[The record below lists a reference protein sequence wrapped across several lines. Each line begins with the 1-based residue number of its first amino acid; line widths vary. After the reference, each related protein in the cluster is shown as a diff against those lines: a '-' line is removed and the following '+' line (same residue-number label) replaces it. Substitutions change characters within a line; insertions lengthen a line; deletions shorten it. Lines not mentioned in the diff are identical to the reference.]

1 MQSQQC
7 PAFFKQYFSFWEQ
20 LTPAQQQTLCAATHP
35 LHCDKGENVHGTGG
49 CTGVLVIQS
58 GCLRGYL
65 LSEEGREITLFRAYP
80 GEVVFLSAPCAMRQ
94 ITLEVMIDAEE
105 ETDLLVIDGSAYASV
120 TSENVYAENF
130 SLRAVTA
137 RLSDAIWVMEQIM
150 FMRFDRRLAAFLLDE
165 MDKSGHPQLKMTHDQ
180 IARYMGT
187 AREVVSRML
196 RYFTSEGIVRQS
208 RGTIELLDRKKL
220 ENLAGRNYI

>member
-120 TSENVYAENF
+120 TSENIYAENF

-150 FMRFDRRLAAFLLDE
+150 FMRFDRRLASFLLDE

>member
-120 TSENVYAENF
+120 TSENIYAENF

>member
-1 MQSQQC
+1 MHPQHC
-7 PAFFKQYFSFWEQ
+7 HAFFKQYFNFWDKLTSDEQ
-20 LTPAQQQTLCAATHP
+20 QLLCAATHP
-35 LHCDKGENVHGTGG
+35 MHYEKGENVHGTGG

-80 GEVVFLSAPCAMRQ
+80 GEVILLSAPCAMRQ

-105 ETDLLVIDGSAYASV
+105 ETELLVIDGAAYASV
-120 TSENVYAENF
+120 TAENIYAENF
-130 SLRAVTA
+130 SLRAAAA
-137 RLSDAIWVMEQIM
+137 RLSDAVWVMEQIM

-165 MDKSGHPQLKMTHDQ
+165 MAESGERLKMTHDQ

-208 RGTIELLDRKKL
+208 RGTIELLDRNKL
-220 ENLAGRNYI
+220 ENLAGKNR

>member
-105 ETDLLVIDGSAYASV
+105 ETDLLVINGSAYASV
-120 TSENVYAENF
+120 TSENIYAENF

>member
-80 GEVVFLSAPCAMRQ
+80 GEVVLLSAPCAMRQ

-120 TSENVYAENF
+120 TSENIYAENF

>member
-1 MQSQQC
+1 MQPQQC
-7 PAFFKQYFSFWEQ
+7 PAFFKQYFTFWDQ

-35 LHCDKGENVHGTGG
+35 LHCGKGENVHGTGG

-80 GEVVFLSAPCAMRQ
+80 GEVILLSAPCAMRV

-105 ETDLLVIDGSAYASV
+105 ETDLLVIDGAAYANV
-120 TSENVYAENF
+120 TSENIYAENF
-130 SLRAVTA
+130 SLRAAAA
-137 RLSDAIWVMEQIM
+137 RLSDAVWVMEQIM

-165 MDKSGHPQLKMTHDQ
+165 MDKSGSQQLKMTHDQ
-180 IARYMGT
+180 IARYMGS

-196 RYFTSEGIVRQS
+196 RYFTAEGIVRQS
-208 RGTIELLDRKKL
+208 RGTIQLLDRQKL
-220 ENLAGRNYI
+220 ETISGRY

>member
-1 MQSQQC
+1 MQPQQC
-7 PAFFKQYFSFWEQ
+7 PAFFKQYFTFWDQ

-80 GEVVFLSAPCAMRQ
+80 GEVILLSAPCAMRQ

-105 ETDLLVIDGSAYASV
+105 ETDLLVIDGAAYANV
-120 TSENVYAENF
+120 TSENIYAENF
-130 SLRAVTA
+130 SLRAAAA
-137 RLSDAIWVMEQIM
+137 RLSGAVWVMEQIM

-165 MDKSGHPQLKMTHDQ
+165 MDKSGSQQLKMTHDQ

-196 RYFTSEGIVRQS
+196 RYFTAEGIVRQS
-208 RGTIELLDRKKL
+208 RGTIQLLDRQKL
-220 ENLAGRNYI
+220 ETISGRY

>member
-7 PAFFKQYFSFWEQ
+7 PAFFRQYFSFWDK
-20 LTPAQQQTLCAATHP
+20 LTADQQQKLCAATHP
-35 LHCDKGENVHGTGG
+35 VHCEKGENVHGTGG
-49 CTGVLVIQS
+49 CTGVLVIQT

-80 GEVVFLSAPCAMRQ
+80 GEVILLSAPCAMRQ

-105 ETDLLVIDGSAYASV
+105 ETELLVIDGAAYASV
-120 TSENVYAENF
+120 TAENIYAENF
-130 SLRAVTA
+130 SLRAAAA
-137 RLSDAIWVMEQIM
+137 RLSDAVWVMEQIM
-150 FMRFDRRLAAFLLDE
+150 FMRFDRRLAGFLLDE
-165 MDKSGHPQLKMTHDQ
+165 MAESGGRLRMTHDQ

-196 RYFTSEGIVRQS
+196 RYFTAEGIVRQS
-208 RGTIELLDRKKL
+208 RGTIELLNRNKL
-220 ENLAGRNYI
+220 ENLAGKNR

>member
-1 MQSQQC
+1 
-7 PAFFKQYFSFWEQ
+7 
-20 LTPAQQQTLCAATHP
+20 
-35 LHCDKGENVHGTGG
+35 
-49 CTGVLVIQS
+49 
-58 GCLRGYL
+58 
-65 LSEEGREITLFRAYP
+65 
-80 GEVVFLSAPCAMRQ
+80 
-94 ITLEVMIDAEE
+94 
-105 ETDLLVIDGSAYASV
+105 
-120 TSENVYAENF
+120 
-130 SLRAVTA
+130 
-137 RLSDAIWVMEQIM
+137 
-150 FMRFDRRLAAFLLDE
+150 

>member
-1 MQSQQC
+1 MQPQQC
-7 PAFFKQYFSFWEQ
+7 PAFFKQYFTFWDQ

-35 LHCDKGENVHGTGG
+35 LHCGKGENVHGTGG

-80 GEVVFLSAPCAMRQ
+80 GEVILLSAPCAMRQ

-105 ETDLLVIDGSAYASV
+105 ETDLLVIDGAAYANV
-120 TSENVYAENF
+120 TSENIYAENF
-130 SLRAVTA
+130 SLRAAAA
-137 RLSDAIWVMEQIM
+137 RLSDAVWVMEQIM
-150 FMRFDRRLAAFLLDE
+150 FMRFDRRLATFLLDE
-165 MDKSGHPQLKMTHDQ
+165 MDKSGSQQLKMTHDQ
-180 IARYMGT
+180 IARYMGS

-196 RYFTSEGIVRQS
+196 RYFTAEGIVRQS
-208 RGTIELLDRKKL
+208 RGTIQLLDRQKL
-220 ENLAGRNYI
+220 ETISGRY